1 MFIDTLFSAC
11 FPYNAIHIP
20 WKISDGEVGD
30 SSADWP
36 IMRLLQRDHWSIYPT
51 EQHRYA
57 DDETE
62 PRAGTDQCVLSTAN
76 QDIGV
81 DVIPCVLR
89 IWPKP
94 AFSLANCQLH
104 HSKGTSL
111 SLSRSQN
118 SQLDI

>member
-51 EQHRYA
+51 EQHDMQMTR
-57 DDETE
+57 
-62 PRAGTDQCVLSTAN
+62 
-76 QDIGV
+76 
-81 DVIPCVLR
+81 
-89 IWPKP
+89 
-94 AFSLANCQLH
+94 
-104 HSKGTSL
+104 L
-111 SLSRSQN
+111 SLEQVPVSVFY
-118 SQLDI
+118 QLQIRTLG